1 MFLSTSDNNKLY
13 GKVNSYKK
21 LLMQIISW
29 LDVLNLKYGNWFKV
43 FSTQA
48 TRRDTD
54 KRNNWWL

>member
-54 KRNNWWL
+54 KRNN